1 MNENIEFWVQN
12 TITKQNDK
20 AIIDDNKDDE

>member
-12 TITKQNDK
+12 TITKRNDK